1 MTTQNGRLLFY
12 TRCMWRF
19 YALTA
24 FWKGFLSDWWSRHTR
39 LCACA
44 ERLHWDLSAHYLWLL
59 LWGGLSY
66 RWGLF
71 SSLRL
76 GIYFGLFVVNLVN
89 LESVYVVWLIIHH
102 IIQTILYIWK
112 KYRQN
117 AGNVD
122 LLGCSNYYFNK
133 IFGCF

>member
-1 MTTQNGRLLFY
+1 MRNCFFILAVWDVFVRS
-12 TRCMWRF
+12 RRF
-19 YALTA
+19 E
-24 FWKGFLSDWWSRHTR
+24 KGFLSGWWSRHTS

-76 GIYFGLFVVNLVN
+76 GIDFGLFVVNLVN
-89 LESVYVVWLIIHH
+89 LESVYVVFWLLIHH
-102 IIQTILYIWK
+102 IIQTIIYVWK

-117 AGNVD
+117 TGNVD
-122 LLGCSNYYFNK
+122 LLDCSNYYFSK
-133 IFGCF
+133 VFGGF